1 MNIMEVMQRKN
12 LGKKYMA
19 DGMEFT
25 LVESLS
31 SLWLQNEKTQE
42 VIEDTLA
49 LDEIVRMDFKE
60 IVDWSKVPVDTKVL
74 VSDNGEYWARR
85 YFAEYVNGEVYVFT
99 DGRTSFTIEDDAI
112 ISWKYVKLYEE

>member
-42 VIEDTLA
+42 VIEDALA

>member
-42 VIEDTLA
+42 VIEDALA

-60 IVDWSKVPVDTKVL
+60 IVDWSKIPVDTKVL
-74 VSDNGEYWARR
+74 VSDNGEYWVRR

-99 DGRTSFTIEDDAI
+99 DGRTSFTIEGEDI
-112 ISWKYVKLYEE
+112 ISWKYTKLYEE

>member
-42 VIEDTLA
+42 VIENALA

-112 ISWKYVKLYEE
+112 ISWKYTKLYEE

>member
-1 MNIMEVMQRKN
+1 MNIIEVMQQKN
-12 LGKKYMA
+12 LGKRYIA
-19 DGMEFT
+19 DGTEFT

-31 SLWLQNEKTQE
+31 FLWLKDEKTHE
-42 VIEDTLA
+42 VIENEYA
-49 LDEIVRMDFKE
+49 LDEIVHMNFKE

-74 VSDNGEYWARR
+74 VSDNGEDWARR

-99 DGRTSFTIEDDAI
+99 DGRTSFTIEDDDI